1 MSNVQFIL
9 KEGKPEYAVIPYELY
24 EQLVEDAETLQDI
37 RDIDEIKARIE
48 SGEEELIP
56 AHVPYAIIDGE
67 NPVKVWREY
76 RGLTQQQLAEAAG
89 ISAAYLSQIETG
101 KRAGKTAVLQAIA
114 RAMNLDLDDVVYN
127 PPLGEEIAIE

>member
-1 MSNVQFIL
+1 MSKVQLIL
-9 KEGKPEYAVIPYELY
+9 KEGQPEYAVLPYDLY
-24 EQLVEDAETLQDI
+24 TQLVDDAEMLQDI
-37 RDIDEIKARIE
+37 RDYNEAKARIE

-76 RGLTQQQLAEAAG
+76 RGLTQQQLANDAG

-101 KRAGKTAVLQAIA
+101 KRKGKTAVLQAIA
-114 RAMNLDLDDVVYN
+114 RALNLTLDDVVYD
-127 PPLGEEIAIE
+127 PPEE

>member
-1 MSNVQFIL
+1 MSNVQLIL
-9 KEGKPEYAVIPYELY
+9 KEGRPEYAVMPYELY
-24 EQLVEDAETLQDI
+24 TQLVGDAEMLQDI
-37 RDIDEIKARIE
+37 IDYNEAKARIE

-56 AHVPYAIIDGE
+56 ATVTFAIIDGE

-76 RGLTQQQLAEAAG
+76 RGLTQQQLADDAG

-114 RAMNLDLDDVVYN
+114 RALNLTLDDVVYD
-127 PPLGEEIAIE
+127 PPPDPN

>member
-1 MSNVQFIL
+1 MSNVQLIL
-9 KEGKPEYAVIPYELY
+9 KEGKPEYAVMPYELY
-24 EQLVEDAETLQDI
+24 TQLVDDAEMLQDI
-37 RDIDEIKARIE
+37 IDYNEAKARIE

-56 AHVPYAIIDGE
+56 AYVTFAIIDGE

-76 RGLTQQQLAEAAG
+76 RGLTQQQLAETAG

-114 RAMNLDLDDVVYN
+114 RALNLTLDDVVYN
-127 PPLGEEIAIE
+127 PPPDEDI

>member
-1 MSNVQFIL
+1 MNKVQLIL
-9 KEGKPEYAVIPYELY
+9 KEGQPEYAVLPYDLY
-24 EQLVEDAETLQDI
+24 TQLVEDAEMLQDI
-37 RDIDEIKARIE
+37 LDYREAKAQIE

-56 AHVPYAIIDGE
+56 AHVTFAILDGE

-76 RGLTQQQLAEAAG
+76 RGMTQQELADAAG

-101 KRAGKTAVLQAIA
+101 KRAGKTAVLQSIA

-127 PPLGEEIAIE
+127 PPSDE

>member
-9 KEGKPEYAVIPYELY
+9 KEGQPEYAVLPYELY
-24 EQLVEDAETLQDI
+24 TQLVENAEMLQDI
-37 RDIDEIKARIE
+37 RDYDDAIARIQ

-101 KRAGKTAVLQAIA
+101 KREGKTAVLQAIA

-127 PPLGEEIAIE
+127 PPPDEEM

>member
-1 MSNVQFIL
+1 MSKVQIIL
-9 KEGKPEYAVIPYELY
+9 KEGQPEYAVIPYELY
-24 EQLVEDAETLQDI
+24 TQLVEDAEMLQDI
-37 RDIDEIKARIE
+37 RDYDEALAQIE

-56 AHVPYAIIDGE
+56 AHVPYAIMDGE

-76 RGLTQQQLAEAAG
+76 RGFTQQELAIAAG

-114 RAMNLDLDDVVYN
+114 HAMNLDLDDVVYN
-127 PPLGEEIAIE
+127 PPPDEETVIE

>member
-9 KEGKPEYAVIPYELY
+9 KEGQPEYAVLPYELY
-24 EQLVEDAETLQDI
+24 TQLVENAEMLQDI
-37 RDIDEIKARIE
+37 RDYDDAIARIQ

-127 PPLGEEIAIE
+127 PPPDEEM